1 MWSIFYLA
9 RGGIVGDGVRSKLVR
24 GEGVAELDEGVVV
37 SIGEDG
43 DEEELEEIRLY
54 SVYSEGVCRVYVGR
68 V

>member
-1 MWSIFYLA
+1 M
-9 RGGIVGDGVRSKLVR
+9 R

-54 SVYSEGVCRVYVGR
+54 SGYSEGVCRVYVGR

>member
-1 MWSIFYLA
+1 
-9 RGGIVGDGVRSKLVR
+9 VR

-54 SVYSEGVCRVYVGR
+54 SGYSEGVCEGVCRAGIDGKGM
-68 V
+68 